1 MFRKVNNK
9 LLGFFFALLLL
20 VVVVVFLF
28 EGGKN
33 ERTFREVL
41 VDIDTSAVTEILI
54 YPKSKN
60 HREVKLFKEANEWNV
75 ALQNGKTAGVTSQ
88 RVTDVF
94 TQLLAIKPKRLAARS
109 EDKWNEFQVDT
120 TGSRVKIMEGSE
132 NTLHLVIGRFSFQQ
146 PRTMN
151 SFVRLYNDVD
161 VYEVDGFLDMIF
173 NQDESAF
180 RDGSIL
186 NDDFNSWQQLQFDYP
201 ADSSFI
207 LIKKANKW
215 FVNSYEADSSKVIN
229 YLRGLSRLTNTSF
242 IDDVSTNLSSPTFT
256 LNITDADLNFSTIK
270 GFVTPTGYFVH
281 SSENLE
287 TYFDGNSVGKTIF
300 VAISNFK

>member
-9 LLGFFFALLLL
+9 LLGFLFALLLL

-41 VDIDTSAVTEILI
+41 VDFDTSAVTEILI

-94 TQLLAIKPKRLAARS
+94 TQLLVIKPKRLAARS

-120 TGSRVKIMEGSE
+120 TGSRVKIMEGTE

-270 GFVTPTGYFVH
+270 GFVTPTGYLVH
-281 SSENLE
+281 SSENPE

>member
-9 LLGFFFALLLL
+9 LLGFLFALLLL

-41 VDIDTSAVTEILI
+41 VDFDTSAVTEILI

-60 HREVKLFKEANEWNV
+60 HREVKLFKEANEWKV
-75 ALQNGKTAGVTSQ
+75 ALQNGKTAGITSQ

-242 IDDVSTNLSSPTFT
+242 LDDVSTNLSSPTFT

-281 SSENLE
+281 SSENPE

-300 VAISNFK
+300 VSISNFK